1 MQNTNDIRKFI
12 TSGKATFT
20 VTSNRTGQ
28 HFTYRVKRASEGNAF
43 FVSVLTGP
51 DNTRDYAYIG
61 FLTPGNDHAPMH
73 LRHTRNSK
81 VSGDA
86 PSFKGFEWLVRMVN
100 AGKGV
105 SDHATLDHMGK
116 CGRCGRALT
125 HPESIAT
132 GLGPECVKKVAE

>member
-20 VTSNRTGQ
+20 VTSARTGQ
-28 HFTYRVKRASEGNAF
+28 HFTYRVKQTEPGAHGY

-51 DNTRDYAYIG
+51 DNVRDYTYAG
-61 FLTPGNDHAPMH
+61 MLFDSDQGLAFRLTKG
-73 LRHTRNSK
+73 SK

-86 PSFKGFEWLVRMVN
+86 PSFRGFEWLVRMVN
-100 AGKGV
+100 ADKGV

-132 GLGPECVKKVAE
+132 GLGPECVKKVAA